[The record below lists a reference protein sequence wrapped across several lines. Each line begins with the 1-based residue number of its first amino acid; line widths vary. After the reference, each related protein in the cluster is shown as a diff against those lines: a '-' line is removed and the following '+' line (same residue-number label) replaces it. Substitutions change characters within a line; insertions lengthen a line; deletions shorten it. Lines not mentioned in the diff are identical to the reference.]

1 MSNPVA
7 GGGVPPELAAKFRL
21 NSSPR
26 FTTAQGVIYE
36 GIDPSSGVPVLFK
49 ALREPAFASAPDR
62 QRVRRELQKLA
73 QVRHGSLASVIDS
86 GDAGDVTWYVRDY
99 IPGDSLADVL
109 TERGAL
115 SVAQAASV
123 ALRVAGALAELH
135 RHGVLH
141 RDLRAGHVILGH
153 DGTVRL
159 IDAGVSRVFR
169 TAEGKTLT
177 GTPGAI
183 SPEAIGGKLVSFRS
197 DLYALGTLL
206 YEMLTGRAVFAGE
219 DDARRVQLQ
228 AEKDLEPLGEKVAP
242 ALAQL
247 VVSLTAREPRERPF
261 SAQQVERQLEPF
273 YDERSLASLIL
284 PEREVAA
291 VVQTLAQEPP
301 SVPQP
306 PPPTPSSN
314 GISMTTTSVRNVN
327 PQAPAVP
334 ASVAQALEGDDEDRA
349 DEAPTRLTAGLD
361 MPPPQPPS
369 GPPAASSAS
378 PSGAAPK
385 LPSMPKM
392 PTIPPIPMGI
402 RPPQTT
408 SAAVPPPPG
417 RGTNPPV
424 STSTLLGMQAPA
436 LAAMSS
442 PADRKATL
450 LGMPRMVDPNDA
462 SSSPQAGGDLDYED
476 LGDTTVNEESRM
488 FGMPVPSAVGAD
500 VMSSRPPPAAGY
512 PGNNGAAQSTGF
524 RTAQGVGPN
533 NGGYGP
539 TGGYPQQPPA
549 QGAPYGAMQGQPM
562 PAQGPMGY
570 QGPQGPILANTNPAG
585 PHQVQMGAPGM
596 MGHGEYVVP
605 KKSAAPWIAGIIGVV
620 ALASIGGLA
629 VARYQNRESSQ
640 QTTVVLTQPETTTHT
655 GSLQNPSTTQPA
667 MNPMVAPTQPAMQPT
682 QPTAP
687 TPETQPGMQ
696 AMQPVAPTPT
706 PQPTANTAPPA
717 TQEPTPAPARTTTR
731 SPTPAPAPQNS
742 ARTTPQ
748 NTAPAA
754 RTQPATTAPAN
765 TAARTQPATTTAP
778 ATTARTGTTAQTTPT
793 PAPATGGAV
802 AANDPR
808 ITAALQ
814 QRNYAAARPLLQ
826 SAVRSNPNNAQLHA
840 QLANALERTGDQ
852 RGALTEYAAATRL
865 DRRNTNWLFRL
876 ADLQRLTGDRN
887 GAIASYQQIL
897 RLIPNDPAATRAL
910 QQLQGGH

>member
-36 GIDPSSGVPVLFK
+36 GIDPASGVPVLFK

-73 QVRHGSLASVIDS
+73 QVRHASLASVIDS

-109 TERGAL
+109 AERGAL
-115 SVAQAASV
+115 PVAQAASV

-169 TAEGKTLT
+169 TPEGKTLT

-206 YEMLTGRAVFAGE
+206 YEMLTGRALFAGE

-228 AEKDLEPLGEKVAP
+228 AERDLEPLGEKVAP

-261 SAQQVERQLEPF
+261 SAQQVERQLESF
-273 YDERSLASLIL
+273 YDERALASLIL

-291 VVQTLAQEPP
+291 VVQTLAQEP
-301 SVPQP
+301 SSLPQT
-306 PPPTPSSN
+306 PPPTPPSSN

-361 MPPPQPPS
+361 TSPPQPPS
-369 GPPAASSAS
+369 GPPAPPSAS

-408 SAAVPPPPG
+408 GAAVPPPPG

-462 SSSPQAGGDLDYED
+462 SGQSAPQAGGDLDYED

-488 FGMPVPSAVGAD
+488 FGMPVPPD
-500 VMSSRPPPAAGY
+500 PMSSRPPPAAGY

-533 NGGYGP
+533 NGGGYGP

-549 QGAPYGAMQGQPM
+549 QGAPYGAMQGQP
-562 PAQGPMGY
+562 AQGPMGY
-570 QGPQGPILANTNPAG
+570 QGAQGPILANTNPAG

-596 MGHGEYVVP
+596 MGPGEYALP

-655 GSLQNPSTTQPA
+655 GSLQNTPNAQPA
-667 MNPMVAPTQPAMQPT
+667 MNPMAAPTQPTLQPTQPATPTPEMQPAMQPMQPVAPAPET

-687 TPETQPGMQ
+687 T
-696 AMQPVAPTPT
+696 
-706 PQPTANTAPPA
+706 ANAAPPA
-717 TQEPTPAPARTTTR
+717 VHEPTPARPTTRPRANEPTPAPQA
-731 SPTPAPAPQNS
+731 N

-748 NTAPAA
+748 TTAPAA
-754 RTQPATTAPAN
+754 RTQPATTATGRTTTTAQPAA
-765 TAARTQPATTTAP
+765 TARTTTTAQPATTQP
-778 ATTARTGTTAQTTPT
+778 V
-793 PAPATGGAV
+793 PATGGAV

-910 QQLQGGH
+910 QQLQGGR